1 MADALEQLGYQAEN
15 GTWRNF
21 YLSGAKELRG
31 GVHRVPIA
39 NPQGAD
45 TLAAMPLEVLFDFL
59 AIRLDGPRA
68 ADVDLRILFRLT
80 DDGRSY
86 LLRARNGVLN
96 SHVDPKDNTA
106 DATLSLTHAQLLG
119 LLVTA
124 GAASDGVPE
133 GVQVDGRAGALS
145 ELFGLLDHFDPWFN
159 IIEP

>member
-1 MADALEQLGYQAEN
+1 
-15 GTWRNF
+15 
-21 YLSGAKELRG
+21 
-31 GVHRVPIA
+31 
-39 NPQGAD
+39 
-45 TLAAMPLEVLFDFL
+45 MPLEVLFDFL

-96 SHVDPKDNTA
+96 SHVDPKDDTA